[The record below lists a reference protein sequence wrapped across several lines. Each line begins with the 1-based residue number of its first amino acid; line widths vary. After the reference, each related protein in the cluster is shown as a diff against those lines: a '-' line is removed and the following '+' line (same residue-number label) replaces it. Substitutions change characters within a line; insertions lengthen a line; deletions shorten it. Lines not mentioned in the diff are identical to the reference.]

1 MKIFLKL
8 DKLMGS
14 STDPGHVHWIELSS
28 CSFLPGRRP
37 PAEPS
42 PPWKLKP
49 RPQVELQCSKTFDSS
64 SSALL
69 KMMTDGSVITSG
81 TVDFVDDHGV
91 IRLRM
96 SLSDVMLPSFSTR
109 RGPSDSVME
118 IFGLLCVIE
127 SGEPAD
133 PLTPGV
139 NGLRQHV
146 NNLWDLDDLGGSR

>member
-1 MKIFLKL
+1 
-8 DKLMGS
+8 
-14 STDPGHVHWIELSS
+14 
-28 CSFLPGRRP
+28 
-37 PAEPS
+37 
-42 PPWKLKP
+42 
-49 RPQVELQCSKTFDSS
+49 
-64 SSALL
+64 
-69 KMMTDGSVITSG
+69 MMTDGSVITSG